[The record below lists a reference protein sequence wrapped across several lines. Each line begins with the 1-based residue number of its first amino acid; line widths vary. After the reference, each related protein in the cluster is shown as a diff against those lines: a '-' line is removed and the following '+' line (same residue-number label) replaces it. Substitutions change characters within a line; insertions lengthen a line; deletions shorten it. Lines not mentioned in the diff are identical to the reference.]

1 MKRAA
6 SSGRVRHS
14 GRMSAI
20 DDYLAGH
27 EGEHLRLMN
36 ELRALITS
44 RAPEATEAFAWG
56 MPTFKLNG
64 NLVHFAAG
72 KNHVG
77 LYPGA
82 DGVAFVADE
91 ADELGLKRSKGTI
104 RLPLDRPLPVDLITR
119 LLDMRVEQQRGKKR

>member
-1 MKRAA
+1 M
-6 SSGRVRHS
+6 RHS
-14 GRMSAI
+14 GDMSVI
-20 DDYLAGH
+20 DDYLAEH
-27 EGEHLRLMN
+27 DGEHLRLMN

-44 RAPEATEAFAWG
+44 HAPEATEALSWG

-82 DGVAFVADE
+82 DGVAFVAD
-91 ADELGLKRSKGTI
+91 AVDELGLKRSKGTI
-104 RLPLDRPLPVDLITR
+104 QLPLDRPLPVALVSR
-119 LLDMRVEQQRGKKR
+119 LLDMRVEKQRAKTR